1 LGPFKNRA
9 NNDREDSIE
18 MSAHS
23 MLAFDVGAE
32 SGRAMLGTLA
42 GGRLSIAELHRFPN
56 GMLNIHGRWHW
67 NLFRLFEEMK
77 RGLQACA
84 AEKAALPESL
94 AVDTW
99 GVDFSLLAKDG
110 SFLGLPLA
118 YRDPHTEGAMEAFFE
133 IVPRERVYALT
144 GIQFMQFN
152 SLFQLFALKRA
163 RSPQLAAATDLLF
176 MPDSFHYLFTGEK
189 KTDFTFATTSQL
201 FNPVKKAWEGELF
214 DGLDIGEEIMQPVV
228 DPGTPIGVLGGPIAA
243 EAGIDPIP
251 VIAAATHDTGSAV
264 AAVPADGSGW
274 AYISSGTWSLMGV
287 EAPEPVINDRA
298 LALGFTNEGGVDGT
312 IRFLKNI
319 MGLWLLQQ
327 CRKAWAAEKEY
338 GYDELMEMARAAEP
352 FRAFVDPDFGG
363 FLNPP
368 DMPAAIGD
376 FCTTTGQ
383 RAPDTEA
390 AFTRVI
396 LESLA
401 LRYRATLEQLL
412 AAGTG
417 PIDRI
422 HVIGGGSQNRL
433 LCQFTANA
441 TGRRVIAGPV
451 EATAIGNLLVQAMA
465 LGHIG
470 SLAELRAVVAR
481 SFEPE
486 HYEPAETGRWNEAYE
501 RFKKIVGKGD

>member
-1 LGPFKNRA
+1 
-9 NNDREDSIE
+9 
-18 MSAHS
+18 MTAHT
-23 MLAFDVGAE
+23 MLALDIGAE
-32 SGRAMLGTLA
+32 SGRAIGGTLTD
-42 GGRLSIAELHRFPN
+42 GRLSIGELHRFAN
-56 GMLNIHGRWHW
+56 GMFNIHGRWHW
-67 NLFRLFEEMK
+67 NLFRLFEELK

-84 AEKAALPESL
+84 AQRGARPESL

-99 GVDFSLLAKDG
+99 GVDFSLLAEDG
-110 SFLGLPLA
+110 SFLGLPIA
-118 YRDPHTEGAMEAFFE
+118 YRDAHTDGAMEAFFE

-163 RSPQLAAATDLLF
+163 RSPQLAAAADLLF

-201 FNPVKKAWEGELF
+201 FNPVKRAWESELF
-214 DGLDIGEEIMQPVV
+214 EGLGITEGIMQDVV
-228 DPGTPIGVLGGPIAA
+228 DPGTPIGMLSEQIAA
-243 EAGIDPIP
+243 ETGIEPIP

-264 AAVPADGSGW
+264 AAVPAAGDGW

-287 EAPEPVINDRA
+287 ELPRPVINNRA
-298 LALGFTNEGGVDGT
+298 LALSFTNEGGVAGT

-327 CRKAWAAEKEY
+327 CRKSWATKRDF
-338 GYDELMEMARAAEP
+338 GYDELMDMASASDP
-352 FRAFVDPDFGG
+352 FQAFVDPDHGG

-368 DMPAAIGD
+368 DMPEAIRDYCAA
-376 FCTTTGQ
+376 TGQ
-383 RAPDTEA
+383 GAPASAA

-401 LRYRATLEQLL
+401 LKYRHTLNQLL

-441 TGRRVIAGPV
+441 TGLRVIAGPV

-465 LGHIG
+465 LGHID

-481 SFEPE
+481 SFELERFEPE
-486 HYEPAETGRWNEAYE
+486 ETDRWTDAYE
-501 RFKKIVGKGD
+501 RFETIVGKEE

>member
-1 LGPFKNRA
+1 
-9 NNDREDSIE
+9 
-18 MSAHS
+18 MTAHS
-23 MLAFDVGAE
+23 MLAFDIGAE
-32 SGRAMLGTLA
+32 SGRAIGGTLTD
-42 GGRLSIAELHRFPN
+42 GRLSIGELHRFAN
-56 GMLNIHGRWHW
+56 GMLNVHGRWHW
-67 NLFRLFEEMK
+67 NLFRLFEELK
-77 RGLQACA
+77 KGLRAWA
-84 AEKAALPESL
+84 ATKGSRPESL

-99 GVDFSLLAKDG
+99 GVDFSLLAEDG
-110 SFLGLPLA
+110 SFLGLPVA
-118 YRDPHTEGAMEAFFE
+118 YRDAHTDGAMEAFFE

-163 RSPQLAAATDLLF
+163 RSPQLAAAADLLF

-201 FNPVKKAWEGELF
+201 FNPVAKGWEGELF
-214 DGLDIGEEIMQPVV
+214 KALGIAEGIMQEVV
-228 DPGTPIGVLGGPIAA
+228 DPGTPIGTLSGQIAA
-243 EAGIDPIP
+243 ETGIAPIP

-264 AAVPADGSGW
+264 AAVPATDGGWASAGDGGWASAGDGGW

-287 EAPEPVINDRA
+287 ELARPVINNRA
-298 LALGFTNEGGVDGT
+298 LTLSFTNEGGVDGT

-327 CRKAWAAEKEY
+327 CRKAWATKKDY
-338 GYDELMEMARAAEP
+338 GYDALMAMAAAAEP
-352 FRAFVDPDFGG
+352 FGAFVDPDHGG

-368 DMPAAIGD
+368 DMPEAIRD
-376 FCTTTGQ
+376 YCTATGQ
-383 RAPDTEA
+383 SAPASEA
-390 AFTRVI
+390 AFTRLI

-401 LRYRATLEQLL
+401 LKYRHTLNQLL
-412 AAGTG
+412 AARTG

-441 TGRRVIAGPV
+441 TGLPVIAGPV

-465 LGHIG
+465 LGHID

-481 SFEPE
+481 SFELE
-486 HYEPAETGRWNEAYE
+486 HYEPEETDRWSDAFE
-501 RFKKIVGKGD
+501 RFETIVGKGD